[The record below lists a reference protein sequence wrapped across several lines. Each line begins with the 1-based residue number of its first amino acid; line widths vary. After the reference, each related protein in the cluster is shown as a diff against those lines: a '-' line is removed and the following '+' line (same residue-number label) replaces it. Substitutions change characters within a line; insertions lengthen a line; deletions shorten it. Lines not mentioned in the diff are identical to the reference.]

1 MTIVPVG
8 GSIEIEAMVLNKDIG
23 FVHEGQEAE
32 IKIESFPFT
41 KYGTLRGD
49 VKTVSRDAVL
59 DENQGWIYP
68 ARFTLLE
75 TQMLVGNKYVTL
87 TPGMSVTVE
96 IKTGKR
102 RMIQYL
108 LAPLQEYQDESLR
121 ER

>member
-1 MTIVPVG
+1 MD
-8 GSIEIEAMVLNKDIG
+8 KDI
-23 FVHEGQEAE
+23 
-32 IKIESFPFT
+32 SF
-41 KYGTLRGD
+41 KLTLRMKFLKQTDIETVNVGD
-49 VKTVSRDAVL
+49 
-59 DENQGWIYP
+59 
-68 ARFTLLE
+68 
-75 TQMLVGNKYVTL
+75 KYVGL